1 MAGTGCS
8 PNSPTNINPSQS
20 AASATTNTGVSA
32 STISQAI
39 PTVPSVPSVPFIPTG
54 NQPITGT
61 GGINPSSLA
70 YLQGGKKTT
79 GTAAVQPVTN
89 VDTQSPQGPKTN
101 CAQYIESENKCYVC
115 DLKYKLDGNGLC
127 V

>member
-1 MAGTGCS
+1 MS
-8 PNSPTNINPSQS
+8 P
-20 AASATTNTGVSA
+20 

-39 PTVPSVPSVPFIPTG
+39 PSVPSVHSVPTIPTG

-79 GTAAVQPVTN
+79 GTATVQPVTN
-89 VDTQSPQGPKTN
+89 VDTTIPQGPKTN
-101 CAQYIESENKCYVC
+101 CAQYI
-115 DLKYKLDGNGLC
+115 
-127 V
+127 